1 MLNIHCS
8 RLMVCKTFTIHI
20 YASFSACMLVWFISL
35 VYLLIWQ
42 EVYLYV
48 NLLASTKK
56 NFCWNLQV
64 RWLFAA
70 LSILL
75 AVIAR
80 QKRSGSVCFPSR
92 CTWSADPS
100 QISKCIWSNTHA
112 IITQGTSTK
121 QAGAAE
127 SKQEKC
133 FWLNMESGDCGRW
146 ISTYESWGK
155 SSSTILIFS
164 HLPPIHRRWFLKV
177 SNLFYLSEMLSGQN
191 MSIPELF
198 ELLKMTLST
207 RPDNYVKP
215 QYRQQWK
222 LMTWQSIDRTYLL
235 SLEVPRMLSWVSVLC
250 KLRAWKDFKNYVM

>member
-42 EVYLYV
+42 GVYLYV
-48 NLLASTKK
+48 NLQASTKK
-56 NFCWNLQV
+56 TFVEIC
-64 RWLFAA
+64 RYGDF
-70 LSILL
+70 LL
-75 AVIAR
+75 HSSSSSIAR
-80 QKRSGSVCFPSR
+80 QKRWGSVCLHSR

>member
-48 NLLASTKK
+48 NLQASTKK
-56 NFCWNLQV
+56 TFVEIC
-64 RWLFAA
+64 RYGDF
-70 LSILL
+70 LL
-75 AVIAR
+75 HSASSSIAR
-80 QKRSGSVCFPSR
+80 QKRWGSVCLHSR

-100 QISKCIWSNTHA
+100 QISTGIWSNTHA

-198 ELLKMTLST
+198 LNPST
-207 RPDNYVKP
+207 RPDNYEKP
-215 QYRQQWK
+215 Q
-222 LMTWQSIDRTYLL
+222 
-235 SLEVPRMLSWVSVLC
+235 
-250 KLRAWKDFKNYVM
+250 